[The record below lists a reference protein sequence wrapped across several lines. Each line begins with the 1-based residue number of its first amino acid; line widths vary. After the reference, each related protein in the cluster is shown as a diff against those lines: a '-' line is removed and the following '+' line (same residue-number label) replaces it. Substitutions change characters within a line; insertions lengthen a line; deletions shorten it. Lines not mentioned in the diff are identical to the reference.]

1 MPFSMKK
8 WIPGLALP
16 YSVLNT
22 LATRWQISD
31 ISVRG
36 SVTLGMRGHDNEKYP
51 CHQLPQHLHQSVT
64 SEIRRAAVLAG
75 MILSQITE
83 C

>member
-36 SVTLGMRGHDNEKYP
+36 SVTLGMRGHDKREM
-51 CHQLPQHLHQSVT
+51 SVSST
-64 SEIRRAAVLAG
+64 PTTFTPVYHERD
-75 MILSQITE
+75 T
-83 C
+83 